1 MDYLSVF
8 LILCSLI
15 AIVAAVIRL
24 HYMDYQRR
32 FRKQEEEEEKELS
45 GTTAA
50 RMDFEAVE
58 KELVAARMTLQIV
71 NNAENPR
78 PQAQIMAQE
87 NVEIAMED
95 WLLKLKQVLRL
106 RRRVRSPS
114 PESVQLYKRFTAPN
128 EDERDT

>member
-8 LILCSLI
+8 LILSSLI

-32 FRKQEEEEEKELS
+32 FRKQEKEEKELS